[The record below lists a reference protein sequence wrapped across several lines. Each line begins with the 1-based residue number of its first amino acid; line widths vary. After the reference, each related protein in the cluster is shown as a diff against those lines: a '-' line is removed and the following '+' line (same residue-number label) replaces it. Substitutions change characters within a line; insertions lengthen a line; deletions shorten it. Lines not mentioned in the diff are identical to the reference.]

1 MSTLLFDNVPDQ
13 KMREFFQYDDSTKE
27 STIITQQDVEP
38 VLEAN
43 QQARIHAPTDKFNN
57 KSGLTR
63 VASIPNVIMIRLRE
77 RGILNEQ
84 TAFKKWLNDPENEVF
99 LTRKGKV

>member
-1 MSTLLFDNVPDQ
+1 MSTLLFDSVPDQ
-13 KMREFFQYDDSTKE
+13 KLREFFQYDDSTKE

-43 QQARIHAPTDKFNN
+43 QQARIDAPDRFNN

-77 RGILNEQ
+77 RGILNDQ
-84 TAFKKWLNDPENEVF
+84 NAFKKWLNDPENEIF